1 MGLNKQ
7 TGNMYD
13 FVTKTINPLCGECP
27 HKCIYCY
34 VEGMKKR
41 FPAIM
46 KKYSGNPRL
55 DFKVLKQ
62 NLGKGKF
69 YFIQSMGDL
78 FAENV
83 PDMAIAE
90 VLYWTQQYPDNTYLF
105 QSKNPARF
113 LKFRFHSNMILGTT
127 IESNRDYEGMSKAPR
142 INERVKAM
150 IELKSR
156 YRTMITV
163 EPLMQFDLIEFV
175 GLLKLCHPYQINI
188 GADSQ
193 KSGLIEPNRGD
204 VLRLI
209 TELEKF
215 TIVKNK
221 SNLNRILNKWM
232 GNNVF

>member
-1 MGLNKQ
+1 MN
-7 TGNMYD
+7 GNMYD

-41 FPAIM
+41 FPGTM
-46 KKYSGNPRL
+46 KKYSGNLRL

-83 PDMAIAE
+83 PDMAISE

-105 QSKNPARF
+105 QSKNPARY

-150 IELKSR
+150 IELRKKGC
-156 YRTMITV
+156 RTMLTIEPVLDFSVHELETILRLINAEWINLGADSCGHKLPEPSKEKLLELISKV
-163 EPLMQFDLIEFV
+163 EIKQKKNLNR
-175 GLLKLCHPYQINI
+175 LLKL
-188 GADSQ
+188 
-193 KSGLIEPNRGD
+193 KR
-204 VLRLI
+204 
-209 TELEKF
+209 
-215 TIVKNK
+215 
-221 SNLNRILNKWM
+221 
-232 GNNVF
+232 